1 MYMLA
6 NDEFL
11 LMIGEKI
18 LVRSSSLATI
28 VVSFIGMYYLADMDY
43 EEWCEPALTILQYII
58 FREEKAPQ
66 RSIKQI
72 DKLWHE
78 YCDFKN
84 V

>member
-1 MYMLA
+1 MLA

-66 RSIKQI
+66 MTNYGTSIVILKMSE
-72 DKLWHE
+72 H
-78 YCDFKN
+78 N
-84 V
+84 